1 MEPWRS
7 GLAPRTHQVFR
18 RRQLL
23 AIAHR
28 GASGHAPENTFA
40 AFRKAIAMGAGFI
53 ETDLQ
58 LSRDARLVAIHDATV
73 NRTTNGQGAVH
84 DLTLAELRRLDAGS
98 WFGSEFAGER
108 IPTIEEILE
117 FAKKHD
123 VVFYLELKPS
133 GSWGGEHA
141 LISALRESG
150 EIARTVVI
158 SFDPAILANV
168 RKIEPTVMTGLLF
181 EGQISDPLAK
191 AIEIGARQLAVRGS
205 LVTPRLLKEARQ
217 RDLQVV
223 CWTVNHPAHMRLLVE
238 AVLVGITSGY
248 FEPVTLRVWSEI
260 GREGSMLLLPFTPS
274 SPGALVG
281 LLFLVGTPL

>member
-1 MEPWRS
+1 M
-7 GLAPRTHQVFR
+7 
-18 RRQLL
+18 L

-28 GASGHAPENTFA
+28 GASGYAPENTFA
-40 AFRKAIAMGAGFI
+40 AFRRAVSMGAGFI

-58 LSRDARLVAIHDATV
+58 LSRDARLVALHDATV

-84 DLTLAELRRLDAGS
+84 DMTLAELRRLDAGS

-123 VVFYLELKPS
+123 VVFYLEMKPS

-158 SFDPAILANV
+158 SFDPAILVGV
-168 RKIEPTVMTGLLF
+168 RKIEPTLMTGLLF
-181 EGQISDPLAK
+181 EGQISDPLDK
-191 AIEIGARQLAVRGS
+191 AIEIGARQIAVRGD
-205 LVTPRLLKEARQ
+205 LVSPRLLKEARE

-223 CWTVNHPAHMRLLVE
+223 CWTVNHPGHMRLLVE
-238 AVLVGITSGY
+238 AGVDGIISDYPDRLLELT
-248 FEPVTLRVWSEI
+248 RRKD
-260 GREGSMLLLPFTPS
+260 GRSDR
-274 SPGALVG
+274 
-281 LLFLVGTPL
+281 

>member
-1 MEPWRS
+1 
-7 GLAPRTHQVFR
+7 
-18 RRQLL
+18 
-23 AIAHR
+23 
-28 GASGHAPENTFA
+28 
-40 AFRKAIAMGAGFI
+40 MGAGFI

-158 SFDPAILANV
+158 SFDPAILANA

-223 CWTVNHPAHMRLLVE
+223 CWTVNHPAHMRLLSE
-238 AVLVGITSGY
+238 AGVDGIISDYPDRLLELTRRKDAGSG
-248 FEPVTLRVWSEI
+248 
-260 GREGSMLLLPFTPS
+260 
-274 SPGALVG
+274 
-281 LLFLVGTPL
+281 

>member
-1 MEPWRS
+1 M
-7 GLAPRTHQVFR
+7 
-18 RRQLL
+18 L

-28 GASGHAPENTFA
+28 GASGYAPENTFA
-40 AFRKAIAMGAGFI
+40 SFRRAIALGAGFI

-84 DLTLAELRRLDAGS
+84 DMTLAELRRLDAGS

-117 FAKKHD
+117 FANKHD
-123 VVFYLELKPS
+123 VVFYLEMKPS
-133 GSWGGEHA
+133 GSWGGKHA

-158 SFDPAILANV
+158 SFDDAILAGV
-168 RKIEPTVMTGLLF
+168 RKIEPTLMTGLLF
-181 EGQISDPLAK
+181 EGHIPNPLDK
-191 AIEIGARQLAVRGS
+191 AIEIGARQLVVRGD
-205 LVTPRLLKEARQ
+205 LVTPRLLKEARG

-223 CWTVNHPAHMRLLVE
+223 CWTVNHPGHMRLLVQ
-238 AVLVGITSGY
+238 AGVDGIISDY
-248 FEPVTLRVWSEI
+248 PDR
-260 GREGSMLLLPFTPS
+260 LLELTRRKDADRS
-274 SPGALVG
+274 KN
-281 LLFLVGTPL
+281 

>member
-1 MEPWRS
+1 
-7 GLAPRTHQVFR
+7 
-18 RRQLL
+18 
-23 AIAHR
+23 
-28 GASGHAPENTFA
+28 
-40 AFRKAIAMGAGFI
+40 MGAEFI

-158 SFDPAILANV
+158 SFDPTILANA

-205 LVTPRLLKEARQ
+205 LVTPRLLKQARQ

-223 CWTVNHPAHMRLLVE
+223 CWTVNHPAHMRLLLE
-238 AVLVGITSGY
+238 AGVDGIISDYPDRLLELTRRKDAGSG
-248 FEPVTLRVWSEI
+248 
-260 GREGSMLLLPFTPS
+260 
-274 SPGALVG
+274 
-281 LLFLVGTPL
+281 

>member
-1 MEPWRS
+1 
-7 GLAPRTHQVFR
+7 
-18 RRQLL
+18 LL

-28 GASGHAPENTFA
+28 GASGYAPENTFA
-40 AFRKAIAMGAGFI
+40 AFRRAIALGAGFI

-84 DLTLAELRRLDAGS
+84 DMTLAELRRLDAGS

-117 FAKKHD
+117 FANKHD
-123 VVFYLELKPS
+123 VVFYLEMKPS

-158 SFDPAILANV
+158 SFDAAILAGV
-168 RKIEPTVMTGLLF
+168 RRIEPTLMTGLLF
-181 EGQISDPLAK
+181 EGHIPNALDK
-191 AIEIGARQLAVRGS
+191 AIEIGARQLVVRGD
-205 LVTPRLLKEARQ
+205 LVTPRLLKEARG

-223 CWTVNHPAHMRLLVE
+223 CWTVNHPGHMRLLVQ
-238 AVLVGITSGY
+238 AGVDGIISDY
-248 FEPVTLRVWSEI
+248 PDR
-260 GREGSMLLLPFTPS
+260 LLELTRRKD
-274 SPGALVG
+274 GDR
-281 LLFLVGTPL
+281 

>member
-1 MEPWRS
+1 M
-7 GLAPRTHQVFR
+7 
-18 RRQLL
+18 L

-28 GASGHAPENTFA
+28 GASGYAPENTFA
-40 AFRKAIAMGAGFI
+40 AFRKAIAMGATFI

-58 LSRDARLVAIHDATV
+58 LSRDSHFLAIHDATV

-108 IPTIEEILE
+108 LPTLEEILE

-123 VVFYLELKPS
+123 VVFYLELKPY

-150 EIARTVVI
+150 GIARTVVI
-158 SFDPAILANV
+158 SFDPAILASI
-168 RKIEPTVMTGLLF
+168 RQLEPTLMTALLY
-181 EGQISDPLAK
+181 EGQVNDPLEK
-191 AIEIGARQLAVRGS
+191 SIEIGARQIAARGD
-205 LVTPRLLKEARQ
+205 LVTPRLLKGARS

-223 CWTVNHPAHMRLLVE
+223 CWTVNHPAHMRLLAE
-238 AVLVGITSGY
+238 AGVDGIMSDY
-248 FEPVTLRVWSEI
+248 PDRLLEVTKRKEGGA
-260 GREGSMLLLPFTPS
+260 GR
-274 SPGALVG
+274 
-281 LLFLVGTPL
+281 

>member
-1 MEPWRS
+1 M
-7 GLAPRTHQVFR
+7 
-18 RRQLL
+18 L

-40 AFRKAIAMGAGFI
+40 AFRRAIAMGAGFI

-58 LSRDARLVAIHDATV
+58 LSRDARFVAIHDATV
-73 NRTTNGQGAVH
+73 NRTTNGQGTVH
-84 DLTLAELRRLDAGS
+84 DMTLADLRRLDAGS

-108 IPTIEEILE
+108 IPTLEEILE

-123 VVFYLELKPS
+123 VVFYLEMKPT

-158 SFDPAILANV
+158 SFDPVILQGV
-168 RKIEPTVMTGLLF
+168 RKIEPTVMTGLLY
-181 EGQISDPLAK
+181 EGQIGDPLEK
-191 AIEIGARQLAVRGS
+191 ALEIGARQIAVRGD
-205 LVTPRLLKEARQ
+205 LVTPRLLKGARE

-238 AVLVGITSGY
+238 AGVDGIISDY
-248 FEPVTLRVWSEI
+248 PDR
-260 GREGSMLLLPFTPS
+260 LLALARRRD
-274 SPGALVG
+274 GAG
-281 LLFLVGTPL
+281 KP